1 MICTDVM
8 EFLQTRKIIFS
19 LRIRFPQIENGDRLQ
34 EKCRIEEKSKFG
46 SVLIEFR
53 NWYSSNVLKC
63 IERKCKY
70 FYMQSDHSLS
80 IKRKLFQ
87 DNILH
92 HGRIFQSRHLGILMH
107 LQTNKNFGKIEQIGQ
122 TSNLHLWF
130 CVCDI
135 QTTYWSESRPNN
147 AIHDYY
153 ALKQRPG
160 SEGCWHILSAKTF
173 DFQLSWP
180 HTLLHPPFHIEI
192 IPVWITGPWCKMLIK
207 PNCNHKV
214 GKNVNVGG
222 VRAIFF

>member
-1 MICTDVM
+1 MVIDCRRNAGSKKNLSLARFWLNSEIGIHQM
-8 EFLQTRKIIFS
+8 FS
-19 LRIRFPQIENGDRLQ
+19 NALSESANTFNI
-34 EKCRIEEKSKFG
+34 
-46 SVLIEFR
+46 
-53 NWYSSNVLKC
+53 
-63 IERKCKY
+63 
-70 FYMQSDHSLS
+70 QSDHSLS

-92 HGRIFQSRHLGILMH
+92 HGGIFQSRPLGILMH

-122 TSNLHLWF
+122 TSNLHLWY

-135 QTTYWSESRPNN
+135 QTTYWSDCGPNN

-214 GKNVNVGG
+214 GKNVHVGG

>member
-1 MICTDVM
+1 M

-19 LRIRFPQIENGDRLQ
+19 LWIRFPQIENGDRLQ

-92 HGRIFQSRHLGILMH
+92 HGRYFNQDLLEYWCICKQTKTLGRLNKLDKLQICIYDFVCVISKQHIGLIPGLITQFMIITHWSKGLAVKVVDIFWVPKLSTFNFHGRIL
-107 LQTNKNFGKIEQIGQ
+107 
-122 TSNLHLWF
+122 
-130 CVCDI
+130 C
-135 QTTYWSESRPNN
+135 Y
-147 AIHDYY
+147 IH
-153 ALKQRPG
+153 RF
-160 SEGCWHILSAKTF
+160 ILRLF
-173 DFQLSWP
+173 LC
-180 HTLLHPPFHIEI
+180 E
-192 IPVWITGPWCKMLIK
+192 
-207 PNCNHKV
+207 
-214 GKNVNVGG
+214 
-222 VRAIFF
+222 

>member
-1 MICTDVM
+1 MRT
-8 EFLQTRKIIFS
+8 
-19 LRIRFPQIENGDRLQ
+19 RFPQIENGDRLQ

-80 IKRKLFQ
+80 IKEKTVPGWYFASWRDCLIKTTW
-87 DNILH
+87 NIDAFADKQRLWEDWTNWTDFKSAFM
-92 HGRIFQSRHLGILMH
+92 ILCVWYLNNICISSMLGFH
-107 LQTNKNFGKIEQIGQ
+107 
-122 TSNLHLWF
+122 
-130 CVCDI
+130 
-135 QTTYWSESRPNN
+135 N

-180 HTLLHPPFHIEI
+180 HTLLHPPFHIKI
-192 IPVWITGPWCKMLIK
+192 FPVWITGPWCKM
-207 PNCNHKV
+207 
-214 GKNVNVGG
+214 
-222 VRAIFF
+222 